1 LFTSPFTSEPDLCA
15 FHLVSNFSPDIFLAN
30 TNLVFSCSAMGKS
43 RSATIILAYLLR
55 KSYRQTQTT
64 SSDSSN
70 PISPLTSGISS
81 LAISPNDNP
90 LYSSPHTVNS
100 ALSLLR
106 QTRPIAEPNEGF
118 MKQLELYVE
127 MGCPKEIEKDPKYQ
141 RWVYALEVEE
151 AVACGRAPDRVRF
164 EDEIEGETEAGAKE
178 EPASTEN
185 VELRCRKCR

>member
-1 LFTSPFTSEPDLCA
+1 MMVL
-15 FHLVSNFSPDIFLAN
+15 LAN
-30 TNLVFSCSAMGKS
+30 ANSVFLCSAMGKS

-64 SSDSSN
+64 SLASLD
-70 PISPLTSGISS
+70 PISPLTSQTSF

-90 LYSSPHTVNS
+90 LYSSPHTVIS

-118 MKQLELYVE
+118 MKQLELYAE
-127 MGCPKEIEKDPKYQ
+127 MGCPKNIEEDAKYQ

-151 AVACGRAPDRVRF
+151 AVACGRAPERVRF
-164 EDEIEGETEAGAKE
+164 EDEIEGETEAKAKE
-178 EPASTEN
+178 EPAGTGN